1 MYASAFEVERAS
13 LDFKV
18 GLMRVL
24 AIDASLRNTG
34 VAIVDANNG
43 KPQSVYFGTIHNKSA
58 MRPSSCLVCIRD
70 RLAELIREH
79 APDCCALESVIY
91 VQSYK
96 TAIILGAARGAAI
109 LAAAENGLPVFEYSP
124 RRIKQSDGGSRRRR
138 QRSGRVH
145 GARAAWSNRNAGC
158 RRRRRA
164 GDRAYSFAHAGNS
177 GARSSGRNA
186 NMNGEIGRDA
196 ALSDRTSK
204 VRWLGRMEFARALEL
219 QEELVA
225 KKREDA
231 SLEDQLLLLEHEP
244 VYTIGRTPDRSSLSA
259 TGSRPSRD
267 GELGSAHLPH
277 PLFSINRG
285 GQATYHGPGQ
295 LMGYPIIDL
304 RRCGQDLHKYLRWL
318 EQLLIDLLA
327 RYDIAAQRRE
337 SLTGVWVENRK
348 IASIGV
354 GVRHWITMHG
364 FALNVCGDLS
374 PFDHIV
380 PCGINNVAITSM
392 EKETKKSFTVAE
404 VATAFEKIASRRISD
419 LRVAE
424 ALSAVGA

>member
-1 MYASAFEVERAS
+1 MN
-13 LDFKV
+13 
-18 GLMRVL
+18 L
-24 AIDASLRNTG
+24 ADGTIGAVRRLAKT
-34 VAIVDANNG
+34 
-43 KPQSVYFGTIHNKSA
+43 FGTTA
-58 MRPSSCLVCIRD
+58 RPNL
-70 RLAELIREH
+70 H
-79 APDCCALESVIY
+79 
-91 VQSYK
+91 
-96 TAIILGAARGAAI
+96 
-109 LAAAENGLPVFEYSP
+109 
-124 RRIKQSDGGSRRRR
+124 
-138 QRSGRVH
+138 
-145 GARAAWSNRNAGC
+145 
-158 RRRRRA
+158 
-164 GDRAYSFAHAGNS
+164 
-177 GARSSGRNA
+177 
-186 NMNGEIGRDA
+186 
-196 ALSDRTSK
+196 
-204 VRWLGRMEFARALEL
+204 VRWLGRTEFAHALAL
-219 QEELVA
+219 QEELAA

-244 VYTIGRTPDRSSLSA
+244 VYTIGRTPDRSSL
-259 TGSRPSRD
+259 
-267 GELGSAHLPH
+267 LGSTHLPH
-277 PLFSINRG
+277 PVFSINRG

-392 EKETKKSFTVAE
+392 EKETKKSFTVAN
-404 VATAFEKIASRRISD
+404 VAPTLEKLALDSIVT
-419 LRVAE
+419 LRVAPE
-424 ALSAVGA
+424 TQVMNA

>member
-1 MYASAFEVERAS
+1 MN
-13 LDFKV
+13 
-18 GLMRVL
+18 L
-24 AIDASLRNTG
+24 ADGTTG
-34 VAIVDANNG
+34 AV
-43 KPQSVYFGTIHNKSA
+43 
-58 MRPSSCLVCIRD
+58 R
-70 RLAELIREH
+70 RLAETFGT
-79 APDCCALESVIY
+79 APRPNL
-91 VQSYK
+91 
-96 TAIILGAARGAAI
+96 
-109 LAAAENGLPVFEYSP
+109 
-124 RRIKQSDGGSRRRR
+124 
-138 QRSGRVH
+138 H
-145 GARAAWSNRNAGC
+145 
-158 RRRRRA
+158 
-164 GDRAYSFAHAGNS
+164 
-177 GARSSGRNA
+177 
-186 NMNGEIGRDA
+186 
-196 ALSDRTSK
+196 
-204 VRWLGRMEFARALEL
+204 VRWLGRTEFAHALAL
-219 QEELVA
+219 QEELAA

-244 VYTIGRTPDRSSLSA
+244 VYTIGRTPDRSSL
-259 TGSRPSRD
+259 
-267 GELGSAHLPH
+267 LGSTHLPH
-277 PLFSINRG
+277 PVFSINRG

-392 EKETKKSFTVAE
+392 EKETKKSFTVAS
-404 VATAFEKIASRRISD
+404 VAPTLEKLALNSIVS
-419 LRVAE
+419 LRVAPE
-424 ALSAVGA
+424 TQVMNA